1 MNYYHADFDKELRHV
16 SCAVQYFDDW
26 GREIESSDYDYDL
39 DYLRQYY
46 SGYTAKT
53 TWVRFRALFFAMRL
67 QPVLSYIEQF
77 QQENR
82 RPPSILDLGCG
93 FGREAILLGLY
104 GAQVHGVD
112 VSPEKIELAG
122 KIKQNIEGKQR
133 TSLDVN
139 FGVANLFRFAPSQA
153 YDAVYS
159 SATLHHIEPVS
170 DAIQTI
176 ASLVAPNGYFF
187 LSDENGYSPVQQFH
201 VQKKIG
207 FAKPRKY
214 LKVDSETGESFRYG
228 NENIRPP
235 FLWARHMRKAHLTPI
250 SIKYCRFLPALDRS
264 LRELVKLERGLRSIP
279 VLAQIGAIGFLLTA
293 QKAG

>member
-1 MNYYHADFDKELRHV
+1 VNYYHVDFDEELRHV
-16 SCAVQYFDDW
+16 SRAVQYFADW
-26 GREIESSDYDYDL
+26 GREIESADYEWA
-39 DYLRQYY
+39 YLKQYY
-46 SGYTAKT
+46 SGYNANTA
-53 TWVRFRALFFAMRL
+53 WVRFRALFFAMRL

-82 RPPSILDLGCG
+82 HPPGILDLGCG
-93 FGREAILLGLY
+93 FGMETILLGLY

-112 VSPEKIELAG
+112 ASPEKIELAG

-139 FGVANLFRFAPSQA
+139 FEVANLFRFAPSQA

-170 DAIQTI
+170 DAIQRI
-176 ASLVAPNGYFF
+176 ASLIAPNGYFF
-187 LSDENGYSPVQQFH
+187 LSDENGYSPVQQFV
-201 VQKKIG
+201 VQKSIG

-214 LKVDSETGESFRYG
+214 LRIDSETGEPFWYG

-235 FLWARHMRKAHLTPI
+235 FLWATHMRKARLTPI
-250 SIKYCRFLPALDRS
+250 SIKYCRFLPPLDRS
-264 LRELVKLERGLRSIP
+264 LGELVKLERGLRSIP